1 MERGDLAMNVVS
13 SKIFEKKVIIK
24 VKDRVCDTPEELL
37 SSDLF
42 ARILKMAIKDLTRR
56 NSILLDI
63 FTNKNDITDKD
74 IKLLIDTLIYAS
86 KMPIDLVVNVVK
98 GSEQFAKNAM
108 LLNDFIQH
116 LYNYWRN
123 FDRFV
128 ICNSDDDDLDKR
140 PYRTF
145 NATVD
150 QLTHLVRKIY
160 RDLQDNV
167 AKKHP
172 NVFRQVK
179 AGAQL
184 AAIGKCKD
192 IPYTG
197 ELYKKLGQV
206 PVIRQV
212 LLNPPLVLDPPM
224 NKRTGKFERVYK
236 NPLDL
241 IDIDAD
247 EWLCFPAKVGPLLIN
262 IYFHEKFYDL
272 GFSLCNLFEIA
283 NDADLGKKPDAVYLF
298 GVPGDVLDELAPLP
312 TVFYDDE
319 ENDMFVAAVPNRDQF
334 GYFGYLKKMALTL
347 HNIRMMRAGK
357 MPFHGAMFRI
367 VLKGNKEA
375 NVLVMGDSGAGK
387 SETLEAFRV
396 LGQEFIQD
404 IIVVADDMGSLSI
417 DGNGD
422 VIAYGTEVGAYV
434 RLDDLNPGYAF
445 GQLDRAIIMNPSQ
458 KNARTI
464 LPVTSY
470 DNLIKGHKIDF
481 VLYCNNFE
489 EIDEDHPV
497 IERFTSPEE
506 AIKVFRSGAVMSKG
520 TTTSTGLVH
529 TYFANVFGPPQYR
542 DTHEVIAQQYFTQ
555 FFKKD
560 VFVGQMRTRL
570 SIKGWEQKGPQESA
584 KGLLAMIQ
592 NLPNKK

>member
-1 MERGDLAMNVVS
+1 MNIIS

-42 ARILKMAIKDLTRR
+42 ARVVKMAIRDLTKR

-74 IKLLIDTLIYAS
+74 IRLLIDTLIYAS

-98 GSEQFAKNAM
+98 GSEQFAKNPM
-108 LLNDFIQH
+108 LLNDFIQY
-116 LYNYWRN
+116 LYNFWRN

-128 ICNSDDDDLDKR
+128 ICNSDDDELDKR

-145 NATVD
+145 NTTVD
-150 QLTHLVRKIY
+150 QLTNLVRKIY

-192 IPYTG
+192 IPYSG
-197 ELYKKLGQV
+197 DIYKKLDKV
-206 PVIRQV
+206 PVIRQI

-241 IDIDAD
+241 VDINTD

-283 NDADLGKKPDAVYLF
+283 NDVDLEKKPDAIYLF

-312 TVFYDDE
+312 TVFFDDE

-404 IIVVADDMGSLSI
+404 IIVIADDMGSLSI
-417 DGNGD
+417 DDHGD
-422 VIAYGTEVGAYV
+422 IIAYGTEVGAYV

-470 DNLIKGHKIDF
+470 DNVIKGHKIDF

-542 DTHEVIAQQYFTQ
+542 ETHEVIAQKYFAQ

-592 NLPNKK
+592 TMPSKE

>member
-1 MERGDLAMNVVS
+1 MNVIS
-13 SKIFEKKVIIK
+13 SKILEKKVIIK
-24 VKDRVCDTPEELL
+24 VNDRICDTGEELL

-42 ARILKMAIKDLTRR
+42 SRVLKLAIHDLKKR

-63 FTNKNDITDKD
+63 FADKNNITDED
-74 IKLLIDTLIYAS
+74 IQVLIDTLVYAT
-86 KMPIDLVVNVVK
+86 KMQIDLVVHVVK
-98 GSEQFAKNAM
+98 GAERFAKNPM
-108 LLNDFIQH
+108 LLNDFIQY

-128 ICNSDDDDLDKR
+128 VCTSENDDIDKR

-145 NATVD
+145 NATVEK
-150 QLTHLVRKIY
+150 LTNLVRKVY
-160 RDLQDNV
+160 RDLQDNI
-167 AKKHP
+167 AGKHP
-172 NVFRQVK
+172 NIFRQVK

-184 AAIGKCKD
+184 AAIGKRKA

-197 ELYKKLGQV
+197 ELYKKLDKIAI
-206 PVIRQV
+206 IRQI

-236 NPLDL
+236 NPLEL
-241 IDIDAD
+241 VTIEPD
-247 EWLCFPAKVGPLLIN
+247 EWLCFPAKVGPLLIHV
-262 IYFHEKFYDL
+262 YFHEQFYDL
-272 GFSLCNLFEIA
+272 GFSMCNLFELA
-283 NDADLGKKPDAVYLF
+283 NDADLTKKPDAVYLC
-298 GVPGDVLDELAPLP
+298 GVPGNAIDELAPLP

-319 ENDMFVAAVPNRDQF
+319 ENDMFVAAIPNRDQF
-334 GYFGYLKKMALTL
+334 GYFGYLKKMVLTL
-347 HNIRMMRAGK
+347 HNIRMMRVGK

-367 VLKGNKEA
+367 VLKGDKQA
-375 NVLVMGDSGAGK
+375 NILVMGDTGAGK

-404 IIVVADDMGSLSI
+404 IVVVADDMGSLAI
-417 DGNGD
+417 DEDGD
-422 VIAYGTEVGAYV
+422 ILAYGTEIGAYV

-470 DNLIKGHKIDF
+470 ENVIKGHKIDF

-497 IERFTSPEE
+497 IERFTSAAE
-506 AIKVFRSGAVMSKG
+506 AINVFRSGAVMSKG
-520 TTTSTGLVH
+520 TTTSSGLVH

-542 DTHEVIAQQYFTQ
+542 ETHEAIAQKYFDQ
-555 FFKKD
+555 FFAKD

-570 SIKGWEQKGPQESA
+570 SIKGWEQKGPEESA

-592 NLPNKK
+592 SLPPRKK